1 MTIWIAYHPDLS
13 EFSIFDTEIEAMRHA
28 VQHSMSVRELALPA
42 IWVAAL
48 IRMND

>member
-28 VQHSMSVRELALPA
+28 VKHSMSVRKLALPA
-42 IWVAAL
+42 IEVEAMLRA
-48 IRMND
+48 ND